1 MANLTIE
8 DLKLQ
13 KRWVLWRLEPRPGET
28 TLTKTPYQSNGVKAR
43 SSDPSTWVSCAAA
56 LAAYEAAL
64 ATSNPFSGVGLV
76 FGTVDGVQLSGVD
89 IDNCC
94 DAHTGK
100 FTTESREIVIGLDSY
115 SEFSPSGT
123 GTHILVL
130 GGLRGRKGLHEAYPG
145 CKAIEIYDSG
155 RYFTFTGRHLEKTPP
170 DILWRE
176 DELNA
181 LYDRVRA
188 AKPGKPG
195 LTVSVSI
202 PEAERL
208 QQLMAGDTSAYGD
221 DHSKADYALCCLL
234 AKKYDCN
241 AFKMNDEFE
250 KSGLYRDKW
259 DRDDYRENTIARAI
273 KAVAREIPIVF
284 DHEEI
289 DDDSPTEYI
298 VAAKPGELEGWFPKG
313 ELSLIGAAS
322 GRGKSSWM
330 MPLLENVRR
339 GEAVWGHPADKPR
352 DYRTVLHDRSKKATM
367 RTIKAQHLGQESID
381 RLVRLTREQQNRD
394 PGETLASL
402 IEQCPGVETWYIE
415 GIDLW
420 FGDAN
425 KMSDVAPI
433 LDNLGR
439 VALQFDIAIV
449 ATVGSPK
456 MKGKDRY
463 YGRDSLFGSSALGRK
478 VETVVL
484 INLTDET
491 DNNSA
496 RRLDALKRN
505 GPCETFYFSFS
516 PERGLYEVEKPAEK
530 QKEEPKLTSP
540 AMLRMGVLVAATFG
554 YDQPVVY
561 RERFGTTREFYAWRD
576 LADQAGRVYKEKNH
590 YYLTRQTGGTKL
602 TLSTGPDL

>member
-1 MANLTIE
+1 M
-8 DLKLQ
+8 
-13 KRWVLWRLEPRPGET
+13 V
-28 TLTKTPYQSNGVKAR
+28 
-43 SSDPSTWVSCAAA
+43 VSI
-56 LAAYEAAL
+56 
-64 ATSNPFSGVGLV
+64 
-76 FGTVDGVQLSGVD
+76 QLSGVD

-94 DAHTGK
+94 NAQTGK
-100 FTTESREIVIGLDSY
+100 FTPESREIVIGLDSY

-123 GTHILVL
+123 GSHILVL
-130 GGLRGRKGLHEAYPG
+130 GGLRGRAGMHEGFPG

-155 RYFTFTGRHLEKTPP
+155 RYFTFTERHLAKTPP

-188 AKPGKPG
+188 AKPSKSG
-195 LTVSVSI
+195 LTVSISLS
-202 PEAERL
+202 EEERFN
-208 QQLMAGDTSAYGD
+208 QLMAGDTSAYDD
-221 DHSKADYALCCLL
+221 DHSKADFALCCLL
-234 AKKYDCN
+234 AKKYGCN
-241 AFKMNDEFE
+241 AFKIDAAFRE
-250 KSGLYRDKW
+250 SRLYRDKW
-259 DRDDYRENTIARAI
+259 DDHDGYYGQLTITKACI
-273 KAVAREIPIVF
+273 AVAKETPLVF
-284 DHEEI
+284 DHEVLDE
-289 DDDSPTEYI
+289 DSPTEYI

-330 MPLLENVRR
+330 MPLLEGVRQ
-339 GEAVWGHPADKPR
+339 GKAVWGHPADKPR

-402 IEQCPGVETWYIE
+402 IEQCPGVECWYIE

-516 PERGLYEVEKPAEK
+516 PERGLYQVEKPVEK
-530 QKEEPKLTSP
+530 QKDEPKLTSP
-540 AMLRMGVLVAATFG
+540 AMLRMGVIVEATFG
-554 YDQPVVY
+554 YDQPIVY
-561 RERFGTTREFYAWRD
+561 RERFGKTREFYAWRD
-576 LADQAGRVYKEKNH
+576 LADQAGHVYKEKNH
-590 YYLTRQTGGTKL
+590 YYLTRRTGGTKL

>member
-1 MANLTIE
+1 MSSLTIE
-8 DLKLQ
+8 DLKAQ
-13 KRWVLWRLEPRPGET
+13 PRWVLWRLEPRPGET

-43 SSDPSTWVSCAAA
+43 SSDSSTWVSCAAA

-64 ATSNPFSGVGLV
+64 ATGHPFSGVGLV

-89 IDNCC
+89 IDKCC

-100 FTTESREIVIGLDSY
+100 FTPESREIVIGLDSY

-123 GTHILVL
+123 GSHILVL

-155 RYFTFTGRHLEKTPP
+155 RYFTFTARHLEKTPP

-176 DELNA
+176 AELNA

-195 LTVSVSI
+195 LIVSVSI
-202 PEAERL
+202 SEAERL
-208 QQLMAGDTSAYGD
+208 QQLMAGDISAYGD
-221 DHSKADYALCCLL
+221 DHSKADFALCCLL

-259 DRDDYRENTIARAI
+259 DREDYRENTIARAI

-284 DHEEI
+284 DHQEI

-330 MPLLENVRR
+330 MPLLEGVRQ
-339 GEAVWGHPADKPR
+339 GNAVWGHPADKPR

-402 IEQCPGVETWYIE
+402 IEQCPGVECWYIE

-516 PERGLYEVEKPAEK
+516 PERGLYEVEKPAD
-530 QKEEPKLTSP
+530 PKDLRLEGSDS
-540 AMLRMGVLVAATFG
+540 AMYRMHVDVQRKFG
-554 YDQPVVY
+554 YETPIKYLPSLGAERTFYRFKDWAQDKDLIHKHKNRWYLVRRPGGVIVSSQPA
-561 RERFGTTREFYAWRD
+561 E
-576 LADQAGRVYKEKNH
+576 
-590 YYLTRQTGGTKL
+590 
-602 TLSTGPDL
+602 